1 MIADRLSEAAVDI
14 DESHVSTRTNRIVA
28 MSVAIATD
36 QLDADADDRRIV
48 MRWREIRAK
57 LIDPQI
63 AGHLGQIVS
72 ASATALNVEFRNA
85 INAVR
90 CAIEAQRDAHAANAG
105 AGDEPPLELR
115 VGIHAM
121 EAGARGAQLYEEAI
135 RRADLLEQAAQTGQ
149 ILVSATVAAQVAGAP
164 DLVTERLDEAPNARV
179 AAGEPV
185 FRVVPV
191 QVGAEP
197 GRNRPNASVAVLS
210 HNPAAVALQGGKATD
225 GIVEDITRALS
236 TIQDLIVVSRA
247 STVHMRGSE
256 PRTVGRQL
264 GVRYVVTVQSRRADG
279 RFSVSA
285 RLVDTETGRVVWHKR
300 FAAPERDV
308 FDLQE
313 KIARRIASALL
324 PNLSGAEL
332 ERIASKPPE
341 NLDAYDLVLQATDR
355 MYRLEATDFAA
366 AREMLERALKL
377 EPGYAAAYTYLAMWH
392 MLNIGQGY
400 SGDENRESAE
410 MLRAANNALARDPA
424 DAHALALLG
433 HCKAWL
439 YRDYEAAVDLFEQA
453 YVVSPNSA
461 FVWGWS
467 SPICSYLGDGAT
479 GVARAERALRLC
491 PIGPHSYFYRAVL
504 ALGHYTLGR
513 YAEAARWSRRSMA
526 VYPQYE
532 ANLRFLAASLAAGG
546 RVQEARRVARS
557 LLELR
562 PDFSVGRFAARYAYR
577 DPHRNALLA
586 EHLRLAGLPD

>member
-14 DESHVSTRTNRIVA
+14 EDSRLVSSRANRIVA

-36 QLDADADDRRIV
+36 QLDVAAEGRRV
-48 MRWREIRAK
+48 EMRWREIRAK

-72 ASATALNVEFRNA
+72 ASTTGITVEFRNA
-85 INAVR
+85 VNAVR
-90 CAIEAQRDAHAANAG
+90 CAIETQRDAHAANAG

-115 VGIHAM
+115 VGIHAI
-121 EAGARGAQLYEEAI
+121 EGGTSGQQLYDEAI
-135 RRADLLEQAAQTGQ
+135 KLAVSLEQAAETGQ
-149 ILVSATVAAQVAGAP
+149 ILVSAAVAAQVAGAP
-164 DLVTERLDEAPNARV
+164 DLVTERLAQPATRMAES
-179 AAGEPV
+179 EPV

-197 GRNRPNASVAVLS
+197 GRSKPNASVAVLADTDKDA
-210 HNPAAVALQGGKATD
+210 PRGGNSAD
-225 GIVEDITRALS
+225 GIVEDVTRALS

-247 STVHMRGSE
+247 STVHLRDSE
-256 PRTVGRQL
+256 PRAIGRQL
-264 GVRYVVTVQSRRADG
+264 GVRYVVTVRLRRTEAG
-279 RFSVSA
+279 FSVSA
-285 RLVDTETGRVVWHKR
+285 RLVDTATGHVVWHKR
-300 FAAPERDV
+300 FAASERDI
-308 FDLQE
+308 FALQQ

-332 ERIASKPPE
+332 QRIASKPPE
-341 NLDAYDLVLQATDR
+341 NLDAYDLVLQATHR
-355 MYRLEATDFAA
+355 MYRLEREDFAV
-366 AREMLERALKL
+366 ARDMLERALKL
-377 EPGYAAAYTYLAMWH
+377 QPGYAAAYTYLAMWH

-410 MLRAANNALARDPA
+410 MLRAANLALERDPA

-439 YRDYEAAVDLFEQA
+439 YRDYESAIDLFEQA
-453 YVVSPNSA
+453 YIVSPNSA

-467 SPICSYLGDGAT
+467 SPVCSYLGDGAT

-513 YAEAARWSRRSMA
+513 YADAARWSRRSMA

-532 ANLRFLAASLAAGG
+532 ANLRFLAASLAASG

-562 PDFSVGRFAARYAYR
+562 PDFSVSRFASRYAYR
-577 DPHRNALLA
+577 DPQRNALLG